1 MNAPEVCHFQ
11 PGQLVECI
19 DDEWVDEH
27 GQRRDGAMPLS
38 GCIYTVSDLKDYFG
52 VIFMRLDTF
61 TADIWFSSLHF
72 RPVQTPSIDCFH
84 SLLAPSPASTR
95 EVEPA

>member
-1 MNAPEVCHFQ
+1 MSAPETCHFQ

-27 GQRRDGAMPLS
+27 GQRRDGAMPVS
-38 GCIYTVSDLKDYFG
+38 GCIYTVADLKDYFD

-61 TADIWFSSLHF
+61 AADIWFSSLHF
-72 RPVQTPSIDCFH
+72 RPVQTPSIDCFRQ
-84 SLLAPSPASTR
+84 LLAPLPER
-95 EVEPA
+95 ELA